1 VEKLLQDLPLARF
14 SVDRFAQLRADATWL
29 ERLWA
34 APTTRVL
41 ILRNGS
47 LPVTDESSLIWLK
60 PESVD
65 VKLSEISDSAFLL
78 GATEEHTYM
87 AIAHQVIEVDG
98 GNWVSLRDVGA
109 LLTSHDVGLATTATA
124 LAAWHRTHVHC
135 TRCGMRTH
143 VINAGWSR
151 KCPID
156 SSEHYPRTEPAMI
169 VAVEDSEG
177 RILMGRRTE
186 WTPGWYST
194 LAGFVEAG
202 ESSEACVIREVFEES
217 GVHVD
222 PSSLRYLGSQPWPFP
237 ASLMLAYRATATST
251 DIVIEEA
258 EMADVRWFSRD
269 QFTYECQRQILRLPG
284 PTTIAFHLIQD
295 WYGEP
300 IPTEWCRA

>member
-1 VEKLLQDLPLARF
+1 MEKLLQDLPLARF
-14 SVDRFAQLRADATWL
+14 AVDRFAQLRAEPTWL

-41 ILRNGS
+41 IIREGT
-47 LPVTDESSLIWLK
+47 LPVTDEVSLIWVK

-65 VKLSEISDSAFLL
+65 VRLADIADFSYLL

-87 AIAHQVIEVDG
+87 AISDKNIEVDG
-98 GNWVSLRDVGA
+98 ATWVSLRDTGA
-109 LLTSHDVGLATTATA
+109 HFSAHDVGLATTATA
-124 LAAWHRTHVHC
+124 LASWHRTHVHC
-135 TRCGMRTH
+135 TRCGMQTH
-143 VINAGWSR
+143 VIGAGWSR

-169 VAVEDSEG
+169 VAVEDAEG
-177 RILMGRRTE
+177 RILLGRRKE

-217 GVHVD
+217 GVHLD
-222 PSSLRYLGSQPWPFP
+222 PTSLRYLGSQPWPFP
-237 ASLMLAYRATATST
+237 ASLMLAYRATAITT
-251 DIVIEEA
+251 DIVVEEA
-258 EMADVRWFSRD
+258 EMADVRWFSREHFIRD
-269 QFTYECQRQILRLPG
+269 CNMQTLRLPG

-295 WYGEP
+295 WFGEP
-300 IPTEWCRA
+300 VPSEWTRA